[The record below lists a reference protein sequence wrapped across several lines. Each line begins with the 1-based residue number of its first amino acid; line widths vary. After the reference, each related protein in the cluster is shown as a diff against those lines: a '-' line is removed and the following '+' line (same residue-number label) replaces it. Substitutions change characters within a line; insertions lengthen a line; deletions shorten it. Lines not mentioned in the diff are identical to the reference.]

1 MTTGRINQVATLADD
16 RAGAPENRAR
26 RRRRRRSATDRTRS
40 PCRSRVVHLAPST
53 EPSAS
58 DRTKRARAPSPEG
71 DVRRNANRH
80 FRAPSEH
87 SLRGRN
93 TQDRRVL
100 NELRPVRIYRSGSPK
115 PTDYRACRTRTRRA
129 SLGRAL
135 ATAPLRETRRRR
147 PETKFRTF
155 ALSSDDASSHIYTN
169 RRLARCVGTVRRIV
183 LFPKH
188 LDRGISGDPLGS
200 PPPRRPTRPSARP
213 DDSAPGRLARAVAR
227 RPRDRR
233 ADGSRTP
240 GRSPPSEIRTAH
252 RNRAQ
257 VAHRNRFARRAVR
270 RVRTPPPP
278 PPPPPNDDN
287 RHRRFKRGR
296 ATRRDNRRRFSRHAA
311 QSEPI
316 RFATAPFGAP

>member
-16 RAGAPENRAR
+16 RRAGAPENRARR

-100 NELRPVRIYRSGSPK
+100 NELTPVRIYRSGSPT

-147 PETKFRTF
+147 PASNVATAKFVRRH
-155 ALSSDDASSHIYTN
+155 LLSHIYKPT
-169 RRLARCVGTVRRIV
+169 ARV
-183 LFPKH
+183 LRWDRSAH
-188 LDRGISGDPLGS
+188 LPIS
-200 PPPRRPTRPSARP
+200 
-213 DDSAPGRLARAVAR
+213 
-227 RPRDRR
+227 
-233 ADGSRTP
+233 
-240 GRSPPSEIRTAH
+240 
-252 RNRAQ
+252 
-257 VAHRNRFARRAVR
+257 
-270 RVRTPPPP
+270 
-278 PPPPPNDDN
+278 
-287 RHRRFKRGR
+287 
-296 ATRRDNRRRFSRHAA
+296 
-311 QSEPI
+311 
-316 RFATAPFGAP
+316 

>member
-1 MTTGRINQVATLADD
+1 LADD
-16 RAGAPENRAR
+16 RRACAPDNRAR
-26 RRRRRRSATDRTRS
+26 RRRGRRRSATDRTRS

-100 NELRPVRIYRSGSPK
+100 NELTPVRIYRSGSPT

-135 ATAPLRETRRRR
+135 AIAPLRETRRRR
-147 PETKFRTF
+147 PATKFRTF
-155 ALSSDDASSHIYTN
+155 ELSSDDASSHIYTN
-169 RRLARCVGTVRRIV
+169 RRLARCVGTVRRTFS
-183 LFPKH
+183 FPKH
-188 LDRGISGDPLGS
+188 LDLGISGDPLGS
-200 PPPRRPTRPSARP
+200 PPPRRPTRPPARP
-213 DDSAPGRLARAVAR
+213 DDSAQRRLAPAAAR

-233 ADGSRTP
+233 ADGSRAP
-240 GRSPPSEIRTAH
+240 GRSPPSETGTAH
-252 RNRAQ
+252 RNR
-257 VAHRNRFARRAVR
+257 VPLAHRNRSVRPAVR
-270 RVRTPPPP
+270 RVRTTTT
-278 PPPPPNDDN
+278 
-287 RHRRFKRGR
+287 
-296 ATRRDNRRRFSRHAA
+296 ATDESNATERHAD
-311 QSEPI
+311 
-316 RFATAPFGAP
+316 ATAASPGTPSVQSVRVASGDGAFGAP